1 MAGGWLR
8 VAGRQVARD
17 EQRATRNRF
26 YRRGAETRRSWPR
39 RSGALQ
45 KIGLGLGLGLS
56 GERVTGGG
64 WMVILDLGF
73 GNADCGLRKCEK
85 RKAEMKL
92 EVLVNKLG
100 RPLSM
105 KVAATS
111 VRSGLPGDQRREK
124 RWVER

>member
-8 VAGRQVARD
+8 VAGD
-17 EQRATRNRF
+17 EQRATRNGF

-45 KIGLGLGLGLS
+45 KIGLGLGLS

-73 GNADCGLRKCEK
+73 GNADCGLRQCEK

-111 VRSGLPGDQRREK
+111 VRSGLPVAMLFPTGDQRREK